1 MHFWDGF
8 YNRNI
13 SFVIIMDMSGL
24 RITTNASDLPRGRVP
39 VFLIVFGWGGVRHI
53 GGMVPTRCVIR
64 ILNQIIQF
72 VPH

>member
-8 YNRNI
+8 YNRNV

-24 RITTNASDLPRGRVP
+24 RITTKASDLPWGRVP
-39 VFLIVFGWGGVRHI
+39 VFLIVFGCGGHHI
-53 GGMVPTRCVIR
+53 AGMVPPRCVIR